1 MQTLSSWN
9 GPPARFCSFA
19 GSSCGKLPVVA
30 ERSDP
35 ELRAALGERVRAR
48 RLELGYGLR
57 EFAELAG
64 IANSQLTRIETG
76 QGMPDVSSLHRLAKR
91 LNRSMEW
98 VLTGEDTAELPL
110 DAFVRQLKELRLDK
124 WLAKLKPEDS
134 PTLGETLRV
143 LAHLKEEPALTTTQ
157 GSSEPAEGWS
167 AYFQA
172 YRASISNPDP
182 RDRRSRRGTA
192 AGRALED
199 RQVGG
204 KVATGPILP
213 DDE

>member
-1 MQTLSSWN
+1 M
-9 GPPARFCSFA
+9 
-19 GSSCGKLPVVA
+19 
-30 ERSDP
+30 
-35 ELRAALGERVRAR
+35 RAAIGQRVRAR
-48 RLELGYGLR
+48 RTELGYGLN

-64 IANSQLTRIETG
+64 IASSQLTRIETG

-110 DAFVRQLKELRLDK
+110 DAFVRELKELRLDK
-124 WLAKLKPEDS
+124 WLAKLKPEEV
-134 PTLGETLRV
+134 PTLDETLRV
-143 LAHLKEEPALTTTQ
+143 LAHLREHPALTTTER
-157 GSSEPAEGWS
+157 SSEPAEGWA
-167 AYFQA
+167 AYFKA
-172 YRASISNPDP
+172 YRSSIANSDP
-182 RDRRSRRGTA
+182 RDRRSRRGAA